1 MILYIGRDDSRITG
15 HLFLSTEAVIENLHA
30 VPLTLC
36 RIFPHYSCEGGT
48 EGGMRK
54 IPRPRPKKPRRK
66 KEKGAEIVTLEMVDS
81 RMDNIVTQM
90 DIMKRSYAQLRRLD
104 DQEQLRNMNI
114 ALIVL
119 GKAITKVNAAI
130 LKALKYDAEEAIGNG

>member
-1 MILYIGRDDSRITG
+1 MTREQRVIF
-15 HLFLSTEAVIENLHA
+15 FLSIEAVIENLHA

-36 RIFPHYSCEGGT
+36 RIFPHYTDERERCD
-48 EGGMRK
+48 GMRK
-54 IPRPRPKKPRRK
+54 IPRPRPKKPRHK
-66 KEKGAEIVTLEMVDS
+66 KEKGAEIVTLEMVDR

-104 DQEQLRNMNI
+104 DQEQLRNMNM

-119 GKAITKVNAAI
+119 GNAITKVNAAI
-130 LKALKYDAEEAIGNG
+130 LKALKYDAEEALGNG

>member
-1 MILYIGRDDSRITG
+1 M
-15 HLFLSTEAVIENLHA
+15 
-30 VPLTLC
+30 
-36 RIFPHYSCEGGT
+36 
-48 EGGMRK
+48 
-54 IPRPRPKKPRRK
+54 
-66 KEKGAEIVTLEMVDS
+66 TLEMVDR

-104 DQEQLRNMNI
+104 DQEQLRNMNM

-119 GKAITKVNAAI
+119 GNAITKVNAAI

>member
-1 MILYIGRDDSRITG
+1 M
-15 HLFLSTEAVIENLHA
+15 
-30 VPLTLC
+30 
-36 RIFPHYSCEGGT
+36 
-48 EGGMRK
+48 
-54 IPRPRPKKPRRK
+54 
-66 KEKGAEIVTLEMVDS
+66 TLEMVDS